1 MNNNK
6 QEQTDW
12 SAWFSTYGVL
22 TAERILARF
31 NIHLSQGDL
40 ITAAHDPHSVY
51 YQLLRVPLKNV
62 FNGII
67 LQQAQD
73 YQIYAQ
79 KLFIDYLLSG
89 EDTKEPEQPGASVRE
104 DLEAQRIALVEKGE
118 QFQTLET
125 SHQILIAESQ
135 ATLMTLSMD
144 LNALHKAVADHSDA
158 IITPLIIYVER
169 AETINIDL
177 RSYRREFYDAIIR
190 VTGLLELLPDYRINP
205 EKQSQNRES
214 LAFDALIG
222 EE

>member
-1 MNNNK
+1 MNEK

-31 NIHLSQGDL
+31 NIHLPPGELVKS
-40 ITAAHDPHSVY
+40 AHDQTSVY

-67 LQQAQD
+67 LQQARD

-89 EDTKEPEQPGASVRE
+89 EDTKDKEQPGAIIRE
-104 DLEAQRIALVEKGE
+104 DLEQQRTTLMEMGERFQALENN
-118 QFQTLET
+118 
-125 SHQILIAESQ
+125 HQILIAESQ
-135 ATLMTLSMD
+135 ATLIELSTD
-144 LNALHKAVADHSDA
+144 LSSLLKTATHDPNTIASKLA
-158 IITPLIIYVER
+158 TFVER
-169 AETINIDL
+169 SETINIDL
-177 RSYRREFYDAIIR
+177 RNYRREFYDAILK
-190 VTGLLELLPDYRINP
+190 VTELLALLPDYRTDLG
-205 EKQSQNRES
+205 KQAENREA
-214 LAFDALIG
+214 LVFDALIG

>member
-1 MNNNK
+1 MNNK

-31 NIHLSQGDL
+31 NIHLSPGDL

-67 LQQAQD
+67 MQQAQD

-89 EDTKEPEQPGASVRE
+89 EDTKEPEQPGAMVRE
-104 DLEAQRIALVEKGE
+104 DLETQRMALIEKGE

-125 SHQILIAESQ
+125 KHQILIAESQ
-135 ATLMTLSMD
+135 ATLMTLSRD
-144 LNALHKAVADHSDA
+144 LNALLKSVTDNPDVMINAMLS
-158 IITPLIIYVER
+158 YVEQS
-169 AETINIDL
+169 ETIHIDL
-177 RSYRREFYDAIIR
+177 RSYRREFHDMIIR
-190 VTGLLELLPDYRINP
+190 VTSLMELLPDYRINP